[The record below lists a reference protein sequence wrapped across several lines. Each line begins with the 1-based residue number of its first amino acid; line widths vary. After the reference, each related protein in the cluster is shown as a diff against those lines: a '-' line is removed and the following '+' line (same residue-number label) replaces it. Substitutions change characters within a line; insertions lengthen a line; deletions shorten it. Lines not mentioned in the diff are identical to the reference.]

1 MSTSRRFVTV
11 LLAAGCTVVVPGR
24 ALASGFATDQFGS
37 DHGSAAQGNAYA
49 VYFNPAAM
57 AGAMST
63 DITVDTVVA
72 ARSVTFNRTPAL
84 SPHLPGTTAGSDA
97 NSAVYTSSNTG
108 QATLFNVLGA
118 PFVGSVLDFGGSK
131 FRLGIAGYIPFG
143 GQVSWDKRQQFA
155 NYPVAPGALDG
166 PQRWSS
172 ISTQTSSI
180 YGTIAGAY
188 RIEGLHLGIGASV
201 SVIRTG
207 VMDTRAR
214 NLDGSDD
221 VIAPNGGLAEGRSY
235 LDVSGIQVGAAGGLY
250 WEPLSNLHVGASY
263 TSQPNFGTMH
273 LKGNFKLLS
282 GNVGPGTNPESNQTV
297 DLLQAYPDIIRVGA
311 AWRVVPEAELRLDVT
326 WQRWSQFKNQCIV
339 LTGKSCDVNASDGG
353 FANSAA
359 QTNVLLNLPRNWN
372 DTVRVRLG
380 GAYWVQPQTEVFGSF
395 AYESSPVAD
404 KDQDPLLF
412 DSTRLY
418 GTLGVRYAFTPHLFG
433 SLAYTYV
440 YFVPVTV
447 NNSDLG
453 SYKPPSNAPNENG
466 SYSQELY
473 VLDGAMSYVF

>member
-1 MSTSRRFVTV
+1 MSTARRLVPV
-11 LLAAGCTVVVPGR
+11 LVAAGCSVVVPGR
-24 ALASGFATDQFGS
+24 AMASGFLTDQFGS

-57 AGAMST
+57 AGAAST
-63 DITVDTVVA
+63 DLTVDTVLA
-72 ARSVTFNRTPAL
+72 ARSVTYNRTGPL
-84 SPHLPGTTAGSDA
+84 SPSIPAGTQGSDA
-97 NSAVYTSSNTG
+97 NNAVYTASNTG

-118 PFVGSVLDFGGSK
+118 PFIGSVLDFGGSK

-143 GQVSWDKRQQFA
+143 GQVSWDKRQQYG
-155 NYPVAPGALDG
+155 NYPAAPGAYDG

-180 YGTIAGAY
+180 YGTVAGAY

-207 VMDTRAR
+207 VLDTRAR

-221 VIAPNGGLAEGRSY
+221 VIAANGGLAEGRSY
-235 LDVSGIQVGAAGGLY
+235 LDVNGIQIGAAAGLY
-250 WEPLSNLHVGASY
+250 WEPSPNLHFGASY

-273 LKGNFKLLS
+273 LKGTFQEQ
-282 GNVGPGTNPESNQTV
+282 PGQGAALNKSV
-297 DLLQAYPDIIRVGA
+297 DLLQAYPDIIRIGG
-311 AWRVVPEAELRLDVT
+311 AWRVVPEAEIRLDVT
-326 WQRWSQFKNQCIV
+326 WQRWSQFKNQCV
-339 LTGKSCDVNASDGG
+339 VATGTSCDVNANG
-353 FANSAA
+353 SAA
-359 QTNVLLNLPRNWN
+359 TKAASSDIILNLPRNWK
-372 DTVRVRLG
+372 DTVRARLG

-395 AYESSPVAD
+395 AFETSPAAD

-447 NNSDLG
+447 TDSAFG
-453 SYKPPSNAPNENG
+453 GYSKPSNSPNENG
-466 SYSQELY
+466 TYSQELY
-473 VLDGAMSYVF
+473 VLDTALSYVF

>member
-11 LLAAGCTVVVPGR
+11 LLAGCAVVVLPGSAR
-24 ALASGFATDQFGS
+24 ASGFLTDQFGS

-57 AGAMST
+57 AGASST
-63 DITVDTVVA
+63 DITVDGVFA
-72 ARSVTFNRTPAL
+72 ARSVTFNRTGPL
-84 SPHLPGTTAGSDA
+84 SPSIPANKVGTDA
-97 NSAVYTSSNTG
+97 NNATYTSSNTG

-118 PFVGSVLDFGGSK
+118 PFIGSVLDFGGSK

-143 GQVSWDKRQQFA
+143 GQVSWDKRSEFA
-155 NYPVAPGALDG
+155 NYPAAPGAYDG

-188 RIEGLHLGIGASV
+188 RFEGLHLGIGASV

-207 VMDTRAR
+207 VIDTRAK

-235 LDVSGIQVGAAGGLY
+235 LDVSGVQVGAAGGLY
-250 WEPLSNLHVGASY
+250 WEPSSKLHLGASY
-263 TSQPNFGTMH
+263 TSQPGFGTMH
-273 LKGNFKLLS
+273 LKGTFKDLQ
-282 GNVGPGTNPESNQTV
+282 GQGPELNQSV
-297 DLLQAYPDIIRVGA
+297 DLLQAYPDVIRVGG
-311 AWRVVPEAELRLDVT
+311 AWHLVPEAEIRLDLT
-326 WQRWSQFKNQCIV
+326 YQRWSAFKNQCVV
-339 LTGKSCDVNASDGG
+339 LTGTSCDVNSNGA
-353 FANSAA
+353 AATSAA
-359 QTNVLLNLPRNWN
+359 KTNIILNLPRNWN
-372 DTVRVRLG
+372 DTVRARLG

-395 AYESSPVAD
+395 AFESSPTAN

-440 YFVPVTV
+440 YFIPVTV
-447 NNSDLG
+447 TDSAFG
-453 SYKPPSNAPNENG
+453 GYAKPSNSPNENG

-473 VLDGAMSYVF
+473 LFDAALSYVF

>member
-1 MSTSRRFVTV
+1 MSTTRRFVTV
-11 LLAAGCTVVVPGR
+11 LVGAGCSVVVPDR
-24 ALASGFATDQFGS
+24 ALASSFLTDQFGS

-57 AGAMST
+57 AGSPST
-63 DITVDTVVA
+63 DITVDTVLA
-72 ARSVTFNRTPAL
+72 ARSVTFNRVAPL
-84 SPHLPGTTAGSDA
+84 SPGSGGTGAA
-97 NSAVYTSSNTG
+97 NANNATYNSSNTG

-143 GQVSWDKRQQFA
+143 GQVSWDKRDQLA
-155 NYPVAPGALDG
+155 NYPIAPGAYDG
-166 PQRWSS
+166 PQRWAS
-172 ISTQTSSI
+172 ISAQTSSL

-188 RIEGLHLGIGASV
+188 RIEGLHLGIGASI

-207 VMDTRAR
+207 VLDTRAR
-214 NLDGSDD
+214 NSDGSDA
-221 VIAPNGGLAEGRSY
+221 VIAANGGLYEGRSY

-250 WEPLSNLHVGASY
+250 WEPSSKLHFGASY
-263 TSQPNFGTMH
+263 TSQPNFGPMR
-273 LKGNFKLLS
+273 LKGTFRLLQGQVS
-282 GNVGPGTNPESNQTV
+282 PGQHPEGIQNV
-297 DLLQAYPDIIRVGA
+297 DLLQAYPDVIRVGG
-311 AWRVVPEAELRLDVT
+311 AWRVVPEAELRLELT

-339 LTGKSCDVNASDGG
+339 QSGTSCNVDPNVYSPSTTGNI
-353 FANSAA
+353 
-359 QTNVLLNLPRNWN
+359 LLNLPRNWQ
-372 DTVRVRLG
+372 DTVRARLG
-380 GAYWVQPQTEVFGSF
+380 GAYWVQPQAEVFGSF

-412 DSTRLY
+412 DSTRLH

-440 YFVPVTV
+440 YFIPVTV
-447 NNSDLG
+447 TDSAYG
-453 SYKPPSNAPNENG
+453 QYKSPSNSPNENG

-473 VLDGAMSYVF
+473 LLDAALSYVF

>member
-1 MSTSRRFVTV
+1 
-11 LLAAGCTVVVPGR
+11 VVVPGR
-24 ALASGFATDQFGS
+24 ALASGFLTDQFGS

-63 DITVDTVVA
+63 DVTVDTVVA
-72 ARSVTFNRTPAL
+72 ARSVTFNRAAPL
-84 SPHLPGTTAGSDA
+84 SPNNPNGASSDA
-97 NSAVYTSSNTG
+97 NNAVYTSSNTG

-155 NYPVAPGALDG
+155 NYGVAPGAFDG

-172 ISTQTSSI
+172 ISTQTSSL

-221 VIAPNGGLAEGRSY
+221 VIAANGGLAEGRAY
-235 LDVSGIQVGAAGGLY
+235 LDVSGVQVGAAGGLY
-250 WEPLSNLHVGASY
+250 WEPSSKLHFGASY

-273 LKGNFKLLS
+273 LKGTFKDLQGQPS
-282 GNVGPGTNPESNQTV
+282 AAGQNPEIDKQV
-297 DLLQAYPDIIRVGA
+297 DLVQAYPDVIRVGGT
-311 AWRVVPEAELRLDVT
+311 WRVVPEAELRLDVT

-339 LTGKSCDVNASDGG
+339 ATGTPCDVNADG
-353 FANSAA
+353 SAA
-359 QTNVLLNLPRNWN
+359 NKAASSNVLLNLPRNWT
-372 DTVRVRLG
+372 DTVRARLG

-404 KDQDPLLF
+404 KNQDPLLF

-433 SLAYTYV
+433 TLAYTYT
-440 YFVPVTV
+440 YFIPVTV
-447 NNSDLG
+447 NNSALG
-453 SYKPPSNAPNENG
+453 GYSAPSKSPNENG

-473 VLDGAMSYVF
+473 VFDGAVSYVF